1 MALFG
6 TVSPGNPMGFK
17 NRIMNG
23 DFRIWQRGTSFSSVA
38 SGQYTAD
45 RWQLSYRTAGVTIAQ
60 QNNTTYYAA
69 RLTNTDGSVQSF
81 DFEQRIED
89 TSQFS
94 NTTYT
99 LSFFAKASTSVTL
112 GVNIYA
118 NYGSGGS
125 TQDTI
130 YSNNVSLTTTR
141 TKYTITLPFPDMSAK
156 TIVAIG
162 SGGSYVRTIFS
173 ITSLPA
179 SAWYEVDS
187 VQVEPGSVATSF
199 DYRPYPAEFQ
209 LCQRYYQAPCGSS
222 TSGIGQGG
230 IGTFYA
236 VTTSEAF
243 NTINFPVPMRTTPT
257 VTFYNG
263 GGTSGGAHGLG
274 SSGDST
280 GFTLDR
286 LSPQGLGRML
296 KGGGLTAGYLYA
308 IIFQANAE
316 L

>member
-17 NRIMNG
+17 NRIING

-60 QNNTTYYAA
+60 VNNTTYYAA

-99 LSFFAKASTSVTL
+99 LSFYAKASTSVSL

-118 NYGSGGS
+118 NYGTGGS
-125 TQDTI
+125 SQDTV
-130 YSNNVSLTTTR
+130 YSNSVALTTTR

-156 TIVAIG
+156 TIAAVG
-162 SGGSYVRTIFS
+162 SGGSYVRTLFS
-173 ITSLPA
+173 IASLPA

-199 DYRPYPAEFQ
+199 DFRPQGIEEM
-209 LCQRYYQAPCGSS
+209 LCQRFYYKFD
-222 TSGIGQGG
+222 TSGNLYG
-230 IGTFYA
+230 I
-236 VTTSEAF
+236 TSSY
-243 NTINFPVPMRTTPT
+243 NGSNWWHNVYYPTSMRIVPT
-257 VTFYNG
+257 VSATYQNG
-263 GGTSGGAHGLG
+263 SPTNVYPAKDRTSFNFGAQGYYVDSAAF
-274 SSGDST
+274 SS
-280 GFTLDR
+280 
-286 LSPQGLGRML
+286 
-296 KGGGLTAGYLYA
+296 
-308 IIFQANAE
+308 E